1 MPREQYQSQLVR
13 LREDVLTIG
22 QIVIERFRM
31 GLDVIETR
39 QEALARKIRDSDKE
53 VNELY
58 LDIESICVDLFALQQ
73 PVATDLRFIVASF
86 RISTDPERIADLA
99 VNLAEYSVE
108 VDEETFPDVDL
119 REIGNVAVEML
130 GDAIE
135 AYSAEDTWGCHEV
148 AADDDELDALCERSG
163 KVIVR
168 DLIEAEM
175 RSEAATEDLMRDV
188 FWLTLVIRDLERIGD
203 HIVNIAVR
211 TLYMIENDAELI

>member
-1 MPREQYQSQLVR
+1 MPREQYQSQLVG

-86 RISTDPERIADLA
+86 KISTDLERIADLA

-108 VDEETFPDVDL
+108 VDEETFPGVDL